1 MYVRYARPNQWPDLD
16 QTWHEGSLPPGAQL
30 RGVKVGG
37 GPQGA
42 EPPGENPIF
51 QPGAKRR
58 HGNSAARCRA
68 ERRLGINNLRT

>member
-1 MYVRYARPNQWPDLD
+1 MLHGLRDRSVHASIYIKFFVCLSVCMCVRYARPNQWPDLD

-51 QPGAKRR
+51 T
-58 HGNSAARCRA
+58 
-68 ERRLGINNLRT
+68 L

>member
-1 MYVRYARPNQWPDLD
+1 MCVCYARPNQWPDLD

-42 EPPGENPIF
+42 EPP
-51 QPGAKRR
+51 ARR
-58 HGNSAARCRA
+58 QAVAVREALDR
-68 ERRLGINNLRT
+68 EFDDR